1 MMAYDYLDLH
11 ARQQPNSE
19 FAVGAGKRVTYSEAR
34 DVVNRIAHAMIASQL
49 APGDR
54 VAILM
59 GNSVETVLVFLGA
72 LKAGV
77 VPTPINCRLK
87 PSDWLE
93 ICADAEA
100 KLLVSDAQFTE
111 QVDSF
116 RQRLKRVRCF
126 IGVGGPCTGW
136 QDFED
141 WTARES
147 RADPMVPATDDDD
160 ALQMYTSGTTGQPRS
175 VVLTH
180 RAVTANIAQF
190 GRVAQFQPDDR
201 FLLIM
206 PMFHAAGFMVM
217 LHAISSGAS
226 LVIHKSFAPKA
237 AVDAMDKEGV
247 TVTMLAP
254 TMIQRCLT
262 DVSDIA
268 ERKFQSLRL
277 IIYGASAIKAETLRE
292 AMKCFRCDFAQRY
305 GTTETLSLTWLD
317 PADHRLAL
325 KERPDM
331 LRSAGRPLP
340 GVQIRVVDT
349 DGQSLPTGETGE
361 FIASGPQLMRGYWKS
376 GDETSLDIDGK
387 RWLRTGDSGFIDR
400 DGYVCICDRVKDV
413 IVSGGEN
420 IYPREIEEVLLEH
433 PDVCQAAVI
442 GVPDVEWGETVK
454 AIVILRAGAHV
465 SDQQVIDYCR
475 ERIAGFKLPHSV
487 DFVTTIPRNSGG
499 KVLKHLL
506 REPYWNGQVRRI

>member
-11 ARQQPNSE
+11 ARQQPNAE
-19 FAVGAGKRVTYSEAR
+19 FAVGVGKHITYREAR
-34 DVVNRIAHAMIASQL
+34 CAVNRIAQAMIASQL
-49 APGDR
+49 GPGDR

-59 GNSVETVLVFLGA
+59 GNSIETVLVFLGA

-77 VPTPINCRLK
+77 VPAPINCRLK
-87 PSDWLE
+87 PSDWLR
-93 ICADAEA
+93 ICEDAEA

-111 QVDSF
+111 DVESF
-116 RQRLKRVRCF
+116 RGQLERVCCF
-126 IGVGGPCTGW
+126 IRVGGPCTGW
-136 QDFED
+136 QDFEE
-141 WTARES
+141 WTARAS
-147 RADPMVPATDDDD
+147 RTDPKVPVTDDND
-160 ALQMYTSGTTGQPRS
+160 ALQMYTSGTTGQPRG

-180 RAVTANIAQF
+180 RAITANIAQF
-190 GRVAQFQPDDR
+190 GRVAQFQPTDR

-217 LHAISSGAS
+217 LHTISSGAS
-226 LVIHKSFAPKA
+226 LVIQKSFVPEV
-237 AVDAMDKEGV
+237 AVDAMDQGGV

-262 DVSDIA
+262 DVSGIA
-268 ERKFQSLRL
+268 ERKFQSLKL
-277 IIYGASAIKAETLRE
+277 IIYGASPIKPETLRE

-325 KERPDM
+325 DERPEM

-349 DGQSLPTGETGE
+349 EGQSLPIGETGE
-361 FIASGPQLMRGYWKS
+361 FIAGGPQLMRGYWKPD
-376 GDETSLDIDGK
+376 DETSLELGGE
-387 RWLRTGDSGFIDR
+387 RWLRTGDSGFIGR
-400 DGYVCICDRVKDV
+400 DGCIYICDRVKDV

-433 PDVCQAAVI
+433 PDICQAAVI
-442 GVPDVEWGETVK
+442 GVPDIQWGETVK
-454 AIVILRAGAHV
+454 AIVILRGGAQV
-465 SDQQVIDYCR
+465 SDQQLIEYCR
-475 ERIAGFKLPHSV
+475 ERLAGFKLPHSL
-487 DFVTTIPRNSGG
+487 DFVSEIPRNSGG
-499 KVLKHLL
+499 KVLKQLL
-506 REPYWNGQVRRI
+506 REPYWDDQIRRI